1 MFQNISADRLEALL
15 DQGRAFTLADVREPE
30 EYREGHLAGAVNL
43 PVQQILKI
51 TEQSGFFED
60 PEKFLGISR
69 KRPVIVYCS
78 HGGRG
83 MQAARL
89 LSGAGYQAVNVYGGL
104 SCYRGRHLTDGPGG
118 RGDPAGPK
126 DVMPWP
132 GRPPPQGRKHLTE
145 ARKAL
150 KMEKSINQQS

>member
-1 MFQNISADRLEALL
+1 MFQNISADRLETLL

-104 SCYRGRHLTDGPGG
+104 SCYRGRHLTVPGG

-150 KMEKSINQQS
+150 KMEKSINQQI

>member
-1 MFQNISADRLEALL
+1 MFQNISADRLETLL
-15 DQGRAFTLADVREPE
+15 DQGRDFTLADVREPE

-118 RGDPAGPK
+118 TRSPRRSQRRDAVAGPA
-126 DVMPWP
+126 PAA
-132 GRPPPQGRKHLTE
+132 GQ
-145 ARKAL
+145 KAFDRGQ
-150 KMEKSINQQS
+150 ESP

>member
-1 MFQNISADRLEALL
+1 MFQNISADRLETLL

-89 LSGAGYQAVNVYGGL
+89 LSGAGYQAVHGYGGL

-118 RGDPAGPK
+118 TR
-126 DVMPWP
+126 
-132 GRPPPQGRKHLTE
+132 
-145 ARKAL
+145 
-150 KMEKSINQQS
+150 

>member
-1 MFQNISADRLEALL
+1 MGLEHVRRDGRILIIRRYRPEARMFQNISADRLEALL

-78 HGGRG
+78 HGGRI
-83 MQAARL
+83 
-89 LSGAGYQAVNVYGGL
+89 
-104 SCYRGRHLTDGPGG
+104 PGG
-118 RGDPAGPK
+118 QCLRRAFLLPGPPSDRRSRGDAVTPPVPK
-126 DVMPWP
+126 
-132 GRPPPQGRKHLTE
+132 T
-145 ARKAL
+145 
-150 KMEKSINQQS
+150 

>member
-1 MFQNISADRLEALL
+1 MFQNISADRLETLL

-60 PEKFLGISR
+60 PELFLGISR

-118 RGDPAGPK
+118 TR
-126 DVMPWP
+126 
-132 GRPPPQGRKHLTE
+132 
-145 ARKAL
+145 
-150 KMEKSINQQS
+150 

>member
-1 MFQNISADRLEALL
+1 MGMEHVRRDGRILIIRRYRPEARLFQNISADRLETLL

-89 LSGAGYQAVNVYGGL
+89 LSGAGYQAINVYGGL

-118 RGDPAGPK
+118 TR
-126 DVMPWP
+126 
-132 GRPPPQGRKHLTE
+132 
-145 ARKAL
+145 
-150 KMEKSINQQS
+150 

>member
-1 MFQNISADRLEALL
+1 MGMEHVRRDGRILIIRRYRPAARMFQNISADRLETLL

-51 TEQSGFFED
+51 TDQSGFFED
-60 PEKFLGISR
+60 PEKFRGISR

-118 RGDPAGPK
+118 TR
-126 DVMPWP
+126 
-132 GRPPPQGRKHLTE
+132 
-145 ARKAL
+145 
-150 KMEKSINQQS
+150 

>member
-15 DQGRAFTLADVREPE
+15 DQGGDFTLADVREPE
-30 EYREGHLAGAVNL
+30 EYRGGHLAGAVNL
-43 PVQQILKI
+43 PVQQIVKM
-51 TEQSGFFED
+51 TERSGFSKN

-83 MQAARL
+83 MQAARI

-104 SCYRGRHLTDGPGG
+104 SYYPGPPSDRRPVKRSAVMLQPSVRRPAAGQKAFDRGGESP
-118 RGDPAGPK
+118 
-126 DVMPWP
+126 
-132 GRPPPQGRKHLTE
+132 
-145 ARKAL
+145 
-150 KMEKSINQQS
+150 

>member
-78 HGGRG
+78 P
-83 MQAARL
+83 
-89 LSGAGYQAVNVYGGL
+89 GYQAVNVYGGL

-118 RGDPAGPK
+118 TR
-126 DVMPWP
+126 
-132 GRPPPQGRKHLTE
+132 
-145 ARKAL
+145 
-150 KMEKSINQQS
+150 

>member
-1 MFQNISADRLEALL
+1 MFQNISADRLETLL

-78 HGGRG
+78 HKE
-83 MQAARL
+83 
-89 LSGAGYQAVNVYGGL
+89 
-104 SCYRGRHLTDGPGG
+104 CP
-118 RGDPAGPK
+118 
-126 DVMPWP
+126 
-132 GRPPPQGRKHLTE
+132 
-145 ARKAL
+145 
-150 KMEKSINQQS
+150 

>member
-15 DQGRAFTLADVREPE
+15 DQGGDFTLADVREPE

-43 PVQQILKI
+43 PVQQIVKM
-51 TEQSGFFED
+51 TERSGFSKN

-83 MQAARL
+83 MQAARIP
-89 LSGAGYQAVNVYGGL
+89 SGAGYQAVNVYGAFL
-104 SCYRGRHLTDGPGG
+104 LPGPPSD
-118 RGDPAGPK
+118 RRPVKRSA
-126 DVMPWP
+126 VMLQPSV
-132 GRPPPQGRKHLTE
+132 RPPRRWAE
-145 ARKAL
+145 
-150 KMEKSINQQS
+150 SI

>member
-1 MFQNISADRLEALL
+1 MGMEHVRRDGRILIIRRYRPEARMFQNISADRLETLL

-104 SCYRGRHLTDGPGG
+104 SCYRGRHLTDDPGG
-118 RGDPAGPK
+118 TR
-126 DVMPWP
+126 
-132 GRPPPQGRKHLTE
+132 
-145 ARKAL
+145 
-150 KMEKSINQQS
+150 

>member
-1 MFQNISADRLEALL
+1 MFQNISADRLETLL
-15 DQGRAFTLADVREPE
+15 DQGGDFTLADVREPE

-69 KRPVIVYCS
+69 KWPVIVYCS

-89 LSGAGYQAVNVYGGL
+89 LSG
-104 SCYRGRHLTDGPGG
+104 GRIPGCQCLRRAFLLPGPPSDRRS
-118 RGDPAGPK
+118 RGDAVTLPVPK
-126 DVMPWP
+126 
-132 GRPPPQGRKHLTE
+132 T
-145 ARKAL
+145 
-150 KMEKSINQQS
+150 

>member
-1 MFQNISADRLEALL
+1 M
-15 DQGRAFTLADVREPE
+15 
-30 EYREGHLAGAVNL
+30 
-43 PVQQILKI
+43 
-51 TEQSGFFED
+51 
-60 PEKFLGISR
+60 
-69 KRPVIVYCS
+69 IVYCS

-132 GRPPPQGRKHLTE
+132 GRPRRRQ
-145 ARKAL
+145 KAFDRGQESL
-150 KMEKSINQQS
+150 KMEKSINQQI

>member
-1 MFQNISADRLEALL
+1 MFQNISADRLETLL

-104 SCYRGRHLTDGPGG
+104 SC
-118 RGDPAGPK
+118 A
-126 DVMPWP
+126 
-132 GRPPPQGRKHLTE
+132 PPQMKLCG
-145 ARKAL
+145 A
-150 KMEKSINQQS
+150 

>member
-1 MFQNISADRLEALL
+1 MFQNISADRLETLL

-118 RGDPAGPK
+118 TR
-126 DVMPWP
+126 
-132 GRPPPQGRKHLTE
+132 QGRKHLTE

-150 KMEKSINQQS
+150 KMEKSINQQI

>member
-1 MFQNISADRLEALL
+1 MFQNISADRLETLL

-69 KRPVIVYCS
+69 KQPVIVYCS

-83 MQAARL
+83 MQAPF
-89 LSGAGYQAVNVYGGL
+89 GG
-104 SCYRGRHLTDGPGG
+104 RVPGG
-118 RGDPAGPK
+118 QCLRRAFLLPGPPSDRRSRGDAVTPPVPK
-126 DVMPWP
+126 
-132 GRPPPQGRKHLTE
+132 T
-145 ARKAL
+145 
-150 KMEKSINQQS
+150 

>member
-1 MFQNISADRLEALL
+1 MFQNISADRLETLL

-69 KRPVIVYCS
+69 KQPVIVYCS

-89 LSGAGYQAVNVYGGL
+89 LSGAGYQAVNVYGGAFL
-104 SCYRGRHLTDGPGG
+104 LPGPPSDRRS
-118 RGDPAGPK
+118 RGDAVTPPVPK
-126 DVMPWP
+126 
-132 GRPPPQGRKHLTE
+132 T
-145 ARKAL
+145 
-150 KMEKSINQQS
+150 

>member
-1 MFQNISADRLEALL
+1 MFQNISADRLETLL

-83 MQAARL
+83 MQAAR
-89 LSGAGYQAVNVYGGL
+89 SQAVNVYGGL

-118 RGDPAGPK
+118 TR
-126 DVMPWP
+126 
-132 GRPPPQGRKHLTE
+132 
-145 ARKAL
+145 
-150 KMEKSINQQS
+150 